1 MGQAQF
7 LERLRTAAKQEKCCG
22 EHLKDGFHFSANNRF
37 FIGAKAIAGGET
49 VKVDGDGDA
58 AAGSVSVF
66 RPGGTGGK

>member
-37 FIGAKAIAGGET
+37 FIGANAIAGEET
-49 VKVDGDGDA
+49 VKVDGDA